1 MSNRKKALIV
11 LATIEGLLN
20 LAIIVLFVFQKLS
33 LMGFLVAFGLVTL
46 LTLLA
51 IFIIIRKTD
60 LE

>member
-51 IFIIIRKTD
+51 IFIVIRKTD
-60 LE
+60 PE

>member
-1 MSNRKKALIV
+1 MSNRKKALIA

-51 IFIIIRKTD
+51 IFIVIRKTD
-60 LE
+60 PE

>member
-1 MSNRKKALIV
+1 MSNRKKALIA
-11 LATIEGLLN
+11 LATIEGILN

-51 IFIIIRKTD
+51 IFIVIRKTD
-60 LE
+60 PE

>member
-11 LATIEGLLN
+11 LATIEGILN

-51 IFIIIRKTD
+51 IFIVIRKTD
-60 LE
+60 PE